1 MAEQNKRIQFLQD
14 ALRNLAKA
22 VREVSGGLIDLDK
35 TISKLTGKTKEF
47 AKEQQ
52 QAAQAVNRVGKN
64 LKDTA
69 KTVEDYGKKTDK
81 ATKSSKGFFGGLR
94 KNLKTIISF
103 YGAYQLLNGA
113 FLVVNELFVK
123 SAKRAIAFEK
133 ALADLRAVAGLSAED
148 VSRLRDVVFDVA
160 GATSLT
166 TIEVVEL
173 QKQLAKLGAPVDE
186 IENLT
191 RPIALLSQAL
201 GEDAGGVAATL
212 KKTLNQFQA
221 TSEEADRFANILT
234 GAVNETALSLDDLG
248 TALSYVGPL
257 GAQLGVS
264 FEETSALLG
273 ILADNGFKA
282 SKAGTGLRNFFVAA
296 AKDGRPFNDF
306 LDDVAN
312 RNLTAAENFQIFGKV
327 GASQAKVLGD
337 NVEKFKELSEE
348 LRTSDRLFKA
358 NAVQMASTEGQIQL
372 LSSAYEKFSTNLG
385 EAITKTDIFI
395 TLIGIFDQKAAGQA
409 SAYRLISSSVEETQ
423 KAVEGLISVQREF
436 SEGADTAISET
447 ELVAQAFKALGDS
460 VGVSEEFFLKKFN
473 IALKNTGDAQSAL
486 TTLTKTLNAELTEAA
501 LTIQGLID
509 LTKER
514 SGSLDEEY
522 IAQEANNESVK
533 NYKKEY
539 SGLQKLTAQG
549 ISVDKQK
556 QVLQS
561 QIAKDSEKY
570 SDELKELRSRMGPL
584 TQAEEERAQILEKRI
599 ALLTKESERIGELK
613 VAEDTLA
620 EKKKKADKAAAELRK
635 KNFKEETD
643 AIQKTLEAEIDAAK
657 AITDVELAG
666 AKTAEEAAQIRLKQ
680 EKLVQAAYQ
689 NSLRSINNLKDI
701 YPEFANEIENASD
714 KYEKFTQFT
723 QSDIGQEGITII
735 SDYRKQFEELG
746 KKLKDNEISLGEY
759 ATQEDALEASLI
771 SSITTLKNST
781 AANEELKDMLDKVVV
796 SYLNAKKGADD
807 YVESTEEEFK
817 KIKILGKEF
826 VQDLTAEEAIGMA
839 LATTADAISNFN
851 DTALENTKARLE
863 AEKDEISARYEVEQ
877 DILKSQLDNQLITE
891 SQYRQKQKELRKA
904 QLAEENDV
912 DKKIFESEKKRD
924 RQNATTGYLQAL
936 ASIIPNLIIY
946 DKEGNPI
953 DLSIKAALSGALATA
968 AYGAELSAI
977 SQKKFFPKK
986 FADGGMVN
994 GPSHAEGGVP
1004 FSVQGRGGY
1013 EMEGG
1018 EYIVNK
1024 RATSMHRDLLERIN
1038 KSGRTKATAGSMRFA
1053 EGGLVSSP
1061 LNESVDYLKAIA
1073 EATTSTAIG
1082 VSKPVRAYVA
1092 DKDLRGNATERRIRD
1107 RNDRI

>member
-1 MAEQNKRIQFLQD
+1 MSEDKRLSSLKTTLSNVAGVVEQLANKLKELNSQISQ
-14 ALRNLAKA
+14 LAGNSTKLGKA
-22 VREVSGGLIDLDK
+22 QEKV
-35 TISKLTGKTKEF
+35 
-47 AKEQQ
+47 AKET
-52 QAAQAVNRVGKN
+52 K
-64 LKDTA
+64 
-69 KTVEDYGKKTDK
+69 K
-81 ATKSSKGFFGGLR
+81 ATEETKKGAEATSKANKESKGFFSNIG
-94 KNLKTIISF
+94 KNIRTIVSF
-103 YGAYQLLNGA
+103 YGAYQILNIAIRA
-113 FLVVNELFVK
+113 FSDITIG
-123 SAKRAIAFEK
+123 SAKRAIALDK
-133 ALADLRAVAGLSAED
+133 SLADLRAVAGLSAND
-148 VSRLRDVVFDVA
+148 ISRLKDVVFDVA

-166 TIEVVEL
+166 TTEVVEL

-282 SKAGTGLRNFFVAA
+282 SKAGTGLRNFFTAA
-296 AKDGRPFNDF
+296 AKDGRPFNEF
-306 LDDVAN
+306 LEDVGN
-312 RNLTAAENFQIFGKV
+312 KNLNASEAFQIFGKI
-327 GASQAKVLGD
+327 GASQALVLSD
-337 NVEKFKELSEE
+337 NVERFKELSEE

-358 NAVQMASTEGQIQL
+358 NAVQMSSTEGQLQL
-372 LSSAYEKFSTNLG
+372 LSSAYDKFSTNLG
-385 EAITKTDIFI
+385 EAITKTDIFLN
-395 TLIGIFDQKAAGQA
+395 LIAIFDQKAAGQA

-423 KAVEGLISVQREF
+423 KAVEGLINVQREF
-436 SEGADTAISET
+436 SEGADTAISDT

-460 VGVSEEFFLKKFN
+460 VDVSEEFFLMQFN
-473 IALKNTGDAQSAL
+473 RELKNTGDTQSAL
-486 TTLTKTLNAELTEAA
+486 TALTKKFNSELTEAA
-501 LTIQGLID
+501 LTIQGLIE
-509 LTKER
+509 LTKGR
-514 SGSLDEEY
+514 SSSLDEEY
-522 IAQEANNESVK
+522 IATEANNESVK
-533 NYKKEY
+533 KYSKEY
-539 SGLQKLTAQG
+539 SALQKLTAQG

-561 QIAKDSEKY
+561 QIAKESKQY

-584 TQAEEERAQILEKRI
+584 TQSEEERAQILEKRI
-599 ALLTKESERIGELK
+599 ALLTKQSEKIGELK
-613 VAEDTLA
+613 VAEETLA
-620 EKKKKADKAAAELRK
+620 EKKKKADKAAAELQKR
-635 KNFKEETD
+635 NFKAQTD
-643 AIQKTLEAEIDAAK
+643 AIQATLEAEIDAIK
-657 AITDVELAG
+657 AVTDVELEG
-666 AKTAEEAAQIRLKQ
+666 AKSSEEAAQIRLKQ
-680 EKLVQAAYQ
+680 EKLVQAAYA
-689 NSLRSINNLKDI
+689 NSLRSVNNLKDT
-701 YPEFANEIENASD
+701 YPEFADEIQNASD

-723 QSDIGQEGITII
+723 QSDIGKEGISII
-735 SDYRKQFEELG
+735 SDYKKEFDELG

-796 SYLNAKKGADD
+796 SYLEAKKGVDD
-807 YVESTEEEFK
+807 YVESTDDAVK
-817 KIKILGKEF
+817 TTKLLGKTL
-826 VQDLTAEEAIGMA
+826 VQDLTIEEAIGMS
-839 LATTADAISNFN
+839 LAATSDAISNFN

-863 AEKDEISARYEVEQ
+863 AEKDEIAARYETEE
-877 DILKSQLDNQLITE
+877 DILKSQLNNQLITE

-904 QLAEENDV
+904 QIAEENEI

-936 ASIIPNLIIY
+936 AAIIPNLIVY
-946 DKEGNPI
+946 DKEANPI
-953 DLSIKAALSGALATA
+953 GLSIKAALSGALATA
-968 AYGAELSAI
+968 SYGAELAAI
-977 SQKKFFPKK
+977 SQRKFVGKK
-986 FADGGMVN
+986 FAEGGVVN

-1004 FSVQGRGGY
+1004 FTVQGRGGY

-1038 KSGRTKATAGSMRFA
+1038 KSGKMNPTVGRMKFA

-1082 VSKPVRAYVA
+1082 VSKPVRAFVSS
-1092 DKDLRGNATERRIRD
+1092 KDLRTNENERRLRD
-1107 RNDRI
+1107 RNDKI

>member
-1 MAEQNKRIQFLQD
+1 MSEDKRLSS
-14 ALRNLAKA
+14 LKTT
-22 VREVSGGLIDLDK
+22 LDK
-35 TISKLTGKTKEF
+35 VAGVVEKLATKLQELNSQISQLAGNSTKLGKAQKKVGEETKKA
-47 AKEQQ
+47 AKETEK
-52 QAAQAVNRVGKN
+52 QA
-64 LKDTA
+64 D
-69 KTVEDYGKKTDK
+69 
-81 ATKSSKGFFGGLR
+81 ATKKANKESKGFFSNMG
-94 KNLKTIISF
+94 KNIRTIVSF
-103 YGAYQLLNGA
+103 YGAYQILNIAVRA
-113 FLVVNELFVK
+113 FSDITIG
-123 SAKRAIAFEK
+123 SAKRAIALDK
-133 ALADLRAVAGLSAED
+133 SLADLRAVAGLSAD
-148 VSRLRDVVFDVA
+148 DISRLKDVVFDVA

-312 RNLTAAENFQIFGKV
+312 RNLTAAENFQIFGKI
-327 GASQAKVLGD
+327 GASQAKVLSD
-337 NVEKFKELSEE
+337 NVERFKELSEE
-348 LRTSDRLFKA
+348 LRISDRLFKA
-358 NAVQMASTEGQIQL
+358 NAVQMSSTEGQLQL
-372 LSSAYEKFSTNLG
+372 LSSAYDKFSTNLG
-385 EAITKTDIFI
+385 EAITQTDIFI
-395 TLIGIFDQKAAGQA
+395 NLIGIFDQKAAGQA

-423 KAVEGLISVQREF
+423 KAVEGLINVQREF
-436 SEGADTAISET
+436 SEGADTAISDT

-460 VGVSEEFFLKKFN
+460 VDVSEEFFLMQFN
-473 IALKNTGDAQSAL
+473 RELKNTGDTQSAL
-486 TTLTKTLNAELTEAA
+486 TALTKKFNSELTEAA
-501 LTIQGLID
+501 LTIQGLIE

-533 NYKKEY
+533 KYKKEY

-584 TQAEEERAQILEKRI
+584 TQAEEERAQILKKRI
-599 ALLTKESERIGELK
+599 ALLAKESEKIGELK
-613 VAEDTLA
+613 VADETLA

-635 KNFKEETD
+635 RNFKAQTD
-643 AIQKTLEAEIDAAK
+643 GIQATLEAEIDAIK
-657 AITDVELAG
+657 AVTDVELEG
-666 AKTAEEAAQIRLKQ
+666 AKSSEEAAQIRLKQ
-680 EKLVQAAYQ
+680 EKLVQAAYA
-689 NSLRSINNLKDI
+689 NSLRSVNNLKDT
-701 YPEFANEIENASD
+701 YPEFADEIQNASD

-723 QSDIGQEGITII
+723 QSDIGKEGISII
-735 SDYRKQFEELG
+735 SDYKKEFDELG

-759 ATQEDALEASLI
+759 AHQEDALEASLI

-781 AANEELKDMLDKVVV
+781 DANQELKDMLDRVVL
-796 SYLNAKKGADD
+796 SYLNAKKSAED
-807 YVESTEEEFK
+807 YQNTSKDTEK
-817 KIKILGKEF
+817 VIKALGQSF
-826 VQDLTAEEAIGMA
+826 VVDLSIEEAVGMA
-839 LATTADAISNFN
+839 LASTGDMISKFN
-851 DTALENTKARLE
+851 DTALENTKNRLD

-891 SQYRQKQKELRKA
+891 SQFRAKQKELRRAKI
-904 QLAEENDV
+904 AEENAV
-912 DKKIFESEKKRD
+912 DKNIFESEKKRD

-936 ASIIPNLIIY
+936 GAIIPNLI
-946 DKEGNPI
+946 KSGVGEPI
-953 DLSIKAALSGALATA
+953 ELSLKSILSGALATA
-968 AYGAELSAI
+968 AYGAELAAI
-977 SQKKFFPKK
+977 GQKKFFPKK
-986 FADGGMVN
+986 FAEGGMVN
-994 GPSHAEGGVP
+994 GPSHDQGGVP
-1004 FSVQGRGGY
+1004 FSVQGKGGY

-1038 KSGRTKATAGSMRFA
+1038 KSGRTKATAGSYKFA

-1061 LNESVDYLKAIA
+1061 MNESVDYLKAIA
-1073 EATTSTAIG
+1073 EATTSTAIQS
-1082 VSKPVRAYVA
+1082 SKPVRAFVTSS
-1092 DKDLRGNATERRIRD
+1092 DLRTNETERRLRD
-1107 RNDRI
+1107 RNDKI

>member
-1 MAEQNKRIQFLQD
+1 M
-14 ALRNLAKA
+14 
-22 VREVSGGLIDLDK
+22 S
-35 TISKLTGKTKEF
+35 
-47 AKEQQ
+47 
-52 QAAQAVNRVGKN
+52 
-64 LKDTA
+64 
-69 KTVEDYGKKTDK
+69 
-81 ATKSSKGFFGGLR
+81 
-94 KNLKTIISF
+94 
-103 YGAYQLLNGA
+103 
-113 FLVVNELFVK
+113 
-123 SAKRAIAFEK
+123 
-133 ALADLRAVAGLSAED
+133 
-148 VSRLRDVVFDVA
+148 
-160 GATSLT
+160 
-166 TIEVVEL
+166 
-173 QKQLAKLGAPVDE
+173 
-186 IENLT
+186 
-191 RPIALLSQAL
+191 
-201 GEDAGGVAATL
+201 
-212 KKTLNQFQA
+212 
-221 TSEEADRFANILT
+221 
-234 GAVNETALSLDDLG
+234 
-248 TALSYVGPL
+248 
-257 GAQLGVS
+257 
-264 FEETSALLG
+264 
-273 ILADNGFKA
+273 
-282 SKAGTGLRNFFVAA
+282 
-296 AKDGRPFNDF
+296 
-306 LDDVAN
+306 
-312 RNLTAAENFQIFGKV
+312 
-327 GASQAKVLGD
+327 
-337 NVEKFKELSEE
+337 
-348 LRTSDRLFKA
+348 
-358 NAVQMASTEGQIQL
+358 STEGQLQL

-385 EAITKTDIFI
+385 GAITKTDIFLN
-395 TLIGIFDQKAAGQA
+395 LIAIFDQKAAGQA

-423 KAVEGLISVQREF
+423 KAVEGLINVQREF

-460 VGVSEEFFLKKFN
+460 VDVSEEFFLMQFN
-473 IALKNTGDAQSAL
+473 RELKNTGDAQSAL
-486 TTLTKTLNAELTEAA
+486 TALTKKFNYELTEAA
-501 LTIQGLID
+501 LTIQGLIE

-522 IAQEANNESVK
+522 IATEANNESVK
-533 NYKKEY
+533 KYKKEY

-556 QVLQS
+556 QVLQA
-561 QIAKDSEKY
+561 QIAKDSKEY
-570 SDELKELRSRMGPL
+570 SDELNKLRSRMGPL
-584 TQAEEERAQILEKRI
+584 TQSEEERAQILEKRI
-599 ALLTKESERIGELK
+599 ALLTKESKKIGELK
-613 VAEDTLA
+613 VAEETLA

-635 KNFKEETD
+635 RNFKAETD
-643 AIQKTLEAEIDAAK
+643 AIQATLESEIDAIK
-657 AITDVELAG
+657 AVTDVELEG

-689 NSLRSINNLKDI
+689 NSLRSINNLKNI
-701 YPEFANEIENASD
+701 YPEFADEIENASD

-735 SDYRKQFEELG
+735 SDYKKQFEELG
-746 KKLKDNEISLGEY
+746 KKLKNNEISLGEY

-781 AANEELKDMLDKVVV
+781 AANQELKDMLDKVVV

-807 YVESTEEEFK
+807 YVKSTEDEFK

-839 LATTADAISNFN
+839 LATTAESISKFN

-863 AEKDEISARYEVEQ
+863 AEKDEIAARYETEE
-877 DILKSQLDNQLITE
+877 DILKSQLNNQLITE

-904 QLAEENDV
+904 QIAEENEI

-936 ASIIPNLIIY
+936 AAIIPNLIVY
-946 DKEGNPI
+946 DKTGNPVE
-953 DLSIKAALSGALATA
+953 LSIKAALSGALATA
-968 AYGAELSAI
+968 AYGAELAAI
-977 SQKKFFPKK
+977 SQRKFVGKK
-986 FADGGMVN
+986 FAEGGMVN
-994 GPSHAEGGVP
+994 GPSHDQGGVP

-1038 KSGRTKATAGSMRFA
+1038 KSGRTKATAGSYKFA

>member
-1 MAEQNKRIQFLQD
+1 MSEDKRLSS
-14 ALRNLAKA
+14 LKTT
-22 VREVSGGLIDLDK
+22 LDK
-35 TISKLTGKTKEF
+35 VAGVVEKLATK
-47 AKEQQ
+47 
-52 QAAQAVNRVGKN
+52 
-64 LKDTA
+64 LKDLNSQISQLAGNST
-69 KTVEDYGKKTDK
+69 KLGKAQKKVGEETKK
-81 ATKSSKGFFGGLR
+81 ATKETEKQADATKKANKESKGFFSNIG
-94 KNLKTIISF
+94 KNIRTIASF
-103 YGAYQLLNGA
+103 YGAYQILNIAIRA
-113 FLVVNELFVK
+113 FSDITIG
-123 SAKRAIAFEK
+123 SAKRAIALDK
-133 ALADLRAVAGLSAED
+133 SLADLRAVAGLSAD
-148 VSRLRDVVFDVA
+148 DISRLKDVVFDVA

-282 SKAGTGLRNFFVAA
+282 SKAGTGLRNFFTAA

-306 LDDVAN
+306 LEDVGN
-312 RNLTAAENFQIFGKV
+312 KNLNAAEAFQIFGKI
-327 GASQAKVLGD
+327 GASQALVLSD
-337 NVEKFKELSEE
+337 NVERFKELSEE

-358 NAVQMASTEGQIQL
+358 NAVQMSSTEGQLQL
-372 LSSAYEKFSTNLG
+372 LSSAYDKFSTNLG

-395 TLIGIFDQKAAGQA
+395 NLIGILDQKAAGQA

-423 KAVEGLISVQREF
+423 KAVEGLINVQREF
-436 SEGADTAISET
+436 SEGADTAISDT

-460 VGVSEEFFLKKFN
+460 VDVSEEFFLMQFN
-473 IALKNTGDAQSAL
+473 RELKNTGDTQSAL
-486 TTLTKTLNAELTEAA
+486 TALTKKFNSELTEAA

-533 NYKKEY
+533 KYKKEY

-549 ISVDKQK
+549 ISVDKEK
-556 QVLQS
+556 RVLQA
-561 QIAKDSEKY
+561 QIAKDSKEY
-570 SDELKELRSRMGPL
+570 SDELKELRSTMGPL
-584 TQAEEERAQILEKRI
+584 TQAEEERAQILKKRI
-599 ALLTKESERIGELK
+599 ALLAKESKKIGELK
-613 VAEDTLA
+613 VAEDTIA
-620 EKKKKADKAAAELRK
+620 EKKKKADKDAAELRK
-635 KNFKEETD
+635 RNFKAQTD
-643 AIQKTLEAEIDAAK
+643 GIQATLEAEIDAIK
-657 AITDVELAG
+657 AVTDVELEG
-666 AKTAEEAAQIRLKQ
+666 AKSSEEAAQIRLKQ
-680 EKLVQAAYQ
+680 EKLVQAAYA
-689 NSLRSINNLKDI
+689 NSLRSVNNLKDT
-701 YPEFANEIENASD
+701 YPEFADEIQNASD

-723 QSDIGQEGITII
+723 QSAVGKEGISII
-735 SDYRKQFEELG
+735 SDYKKEFDELG
-746 KKLKDNEISLGEY
+746 KKLKNGEIGLGEY
-759 ATQEDALEASLI
+759 AAQEDALEASLI
-771 SSITTLKNST
+771 SSITTLKSST
-781 AANEELKDMLDKVVV
+781 GANQELKDMLDKIVV
-796 SYLNAKKGADD
+796 SYLEAKKSADD
-807 YVESTEEEFK
+807 YVESTDDAVK
-817 KIKILGKEF
+817 TTKLLGKTL
-826 VQDLTAEEAIGMA
+826 VQDLTIEEAIGMS
-839 LATTADAISNFN
+839 LAATSDAISNFN

-863 AEKDEISARYEVEQ
+863 AEKDEIAARYETEE
-877 DILKSQLDNQLITE
+877 DILKSQLNNQLITE
-891 SQYRQKQKELRKA
+891 NQFRSKQKELRKA
-904 QLAEENDV
+904 QIAEENEV

-946 DKEGNPI
+946 DKEANPI
-953 DLSIKAALSGALATA
+953 GLSIKAALSGALATA
-968 AYGAELSAI
+968 SYGAELAAI
-977 SQKKFFPKK
+977 SQRKFVGKK
-986 FADGGMVN
+986 FAEGGMVN
-994 GPSHAEGGVP
+994 GPSHDQGGVP

-1038 KSGRTKATAGSMRFA
+1038 KSGRTKATAGSYKFA

-1061 LNESVDYLKAIA
+1061 MNESVDYLKAIA
-1073 EATTSTAIG
+1073 EATTSTAIQS
-1082 VSKPVRAYVA
+1082 SKPVRAFVTSS
-1092 DKDLRGNATERRIRD
+1092 DLRTNETERRLRD
-1107 RNDRI
+1107 RNDKI

>member
-14 ALRNLAKA
+14 ALRKLAKA
-22 VREVSGGLIDLDK
+22 VREVSNGLIDLDK

-69 KTVEDYGKKTDK
+69 KAVDDYGKKTEK
-81 ATKSSKGFFGGLR
+81 AGKSSKGFFSGLG
-94 KNLKTIISF
+94 KNLRTIVSF
-103 YGAYQLLNGA
+103 YGAYQILNLALSA
-113 FLVVNELFVK
+113 FTELTVG
-123 SAKRAIAFEK
+123 SARRAIALNK
-133 ALADLRAVAGLSAED
+133 SLADLRAVAGLSADD
-148 VSRLRDVVFDVA
+148 VSRLKDVVFDVA

-166 TIEVVEL
+166 TTEVVEL
-173 QKQLAKLGAPVDE
+173 QKQLAKLGAPIDE

-282 SKAGTGLRNFFVAA
+282 SKAGTGLRNFFTAA

-306 LDDVAN
+306 LEDIGN
-312 RNLTAAENFQIFGKV
+312 RNLNAAESFQIFGKI
-327 GASQAKVLGD
+327 GASQALVLSD
-337 NVEKFKELSEE
+337 NVERFKELSEE

-358 NAVQMASTEGQIQL
+358 NAVQMGSTEGQLQL
-372 LSSAYEKFSTNLG
+372 LSSAYDKFSTNLG
-385 EAITKTDIFI
+385 DAITQTDIFI
-395 TLIGIFDQKAAGQA
+395 SLIGIFDQKAAGQA
-409 SAYRLISSSVEETQ
+409 SAYRLISSSVKETQ
-423 KAVEGLISVQREF
+423 QAVEGLINVQREF

-460 VGVSEEFFLKKFN
+460 VDVSEEFFLKKFN

-514 SGSLDEEY
+514 SGSLDAEY

-533 NYKKEY
+533 KYKEEY

-561 QIAKDSEKY
+561 QIAKDSKKY
-570 SDELKELRSRMGPL
+570 SDELNELRSRMGPL
-584 TQAEEERAQILEKRI
+584 TQSEEERAQILEKRI
-599 ALLTKESERIGELK
+599 ALLKKESERIGELK

-635 KNFKEETD
+635 KNFKEATD
-643 AIQKTLEAEIDAAK
+643 AIQKELEAEIDAVK
-657 AITDVELAG
+657 AVTDVELEG
-666 AKTAEEAAQIRLKQ
+666 AKNAEEAAQIRLKQ
-680 EKLVQAAYQ
+680 EKLVQAAYA
-689 NSLRSINNLKDI
+689 NSLRSVNNLKDA
-701 YPEFANEIENASD
+701 YPEFADEIQNASD

-723 QSDIGQEGITII
+723 QSAIGSEGIGII
-735 SDYRKQFEELG
+735 SDYKKEFEQLG
-746 KKLKDNEISLGEY
+746 KKLKDGEISLGEY
-759 ATQEDALEASLI
+759 AKQEDALEASLI

-781 AANEELKDMLDKVVV
+781 EANQELKDMLDKVVV
-796 SYLNAKKGADD
+796 SYLEAKKGADD
-807 YVESTEEEFK
+807 YVESTEDSVK
-817 KIKILGKEF
+817 TTKLLGKTL
-826 VQDLTAEEAIGMA
+826 VQDLTIEEAIGMS

-863 AEKDEISARYEVEQ
+863 AEKDAIAARYETEE
-877 DILKSQLDNQLITE
+877 DILKSQLNNQLITE
-891 SQYRQKQKELRKA
+891 NQFRSKQKDIRKA
-904 QLAEENDV
+904 QIAEENEI

-936 ASIIPNLIIY
+936 ASIIPNLIVY
-946 DKEGNPI
+946 DNEANPI
-953 DLSIKAALSGALATA
+953 GLSIKAALSGALATA
-968 AYGAELSAI
+968 AYGAELAAI
-977 SQKKFFPKK
+977 SQRKFVGKK
-986 FADGGMVN
+986 FAEGGMVS
-994 GPSHAEGGVP
+994 GPSHSEGGVP

-1038 KSGRTKATAGSMRFA
+1038 KSGMSRPQAGRYKFA

-1061 LNESVDYLKAIA
+1061 MNESVDYLKAIA

-1082 VSKPVRAYVA
+1082 VSKPVRAYVS
-1092 DKDLRGNATERRIRD
+1092 DKDLRTNETERRIRD
-1107 RNDRI
+1107 RNDKV

>member
-1 MAEQNKRIQFLQD
+1 MSEDKRLSSLKTTLSNVAGVVEQLANKLKELNSQISQLAGNSTKLGKAQEKV
-14 ALRNLAKA
+14 AKETKKAAKA
-22 VREVSGGLIDLDK
+22 TEEQASA
-35 TISKLTGKTKEF
+35 TGKANKE
-47 AKEQQ
+47 
-52 QAAQAVNRVGKN
+52 
-64 LKDTA
+64 
-69 KTVEDYGKKTDK
+69 
-81 ATKSSKGFFGGLR
+81 SKGFFSNIG
-94 KNLKTIISF
+94 KNIKTIVSF
-103 YGAYQLLNGA
+103 YGAYQILNIAIRA
-113 FLVVNELFVK
+113 FSDITIG
-123 SAKRAIAFEK
+123 SAKRAIALDK
-133 ALADLRAVAGLSAED
+133 SLADLRAVAGLSAND
-148 VSRLRDVVFDVA
+148 ISRLKDVVFDVA

-166 TIEVVEL
+166 TTEVVEL

-282 SKAGTGLRNFFVAA
+282 SKAGTGLRNFFTAA
-296 AKDGRPFNDF
+296 AKDGRPFNEF
-306 LDDVAN
+306 LEDVGN
-312 RNLTAAENFQIFGKV
+312 KNLNASEAFQIFGKI
-327 GASQAKVLGD
+327 GASQALVLSD
-337 NVEKFKELSEE
+337 NVERFKELSEE

-358 NAVQMASTEGQIQL
+358 NAVQMSSTEGQLQL
-372 LSSAYEKFSTNLG
+372 LSSAYDKFSTNLG
-385 EAITKTDIFI
+385 EAITKTDIFLN
-395 TLIGIFDQKAAGQA
+395 LIAIFDQKAAGQA

-423 KAVEGLISVQREF
+423 KAVEGLINVQREF
-436 SEGADTAISET
+436 SEGADTAISDT

-460 VGVSEEFFLKKFN
+460 VDVSEEFFLMQFN
-473 IALKNTGDAQSAL
+473 RELKNTGDTQSAL
-486 TTLTKTLNAELTEAA
+486 TALTKKFNSELTEAA
-501 LTIQGLID
+501 LTIQGLIE
-509 LTKER
+509 LTKGR
-514 SGSLDEEY
+514 SSSLDEEY
-522 IAQEANNESVK
+522 IATEANNESVK
-533 NYKKEY
+533 KYSKEY
-539 SGLQKLTAQG
+539 SALQKLTAQG

-561 QIAKDSEKY
+561 QIAKESKQY

-584 TQAEEERAQILEKRI
+584 TQSEEERAQILEKRI
-599 ALLTKESERIGELK
+599 ALLTKQSEKIGELK
-613 VAEDTLA
+613 VAEETLA
-620 EKKKKADKAAAELRK
+620 EKKKKADKAAAELQKR
-635 KNFKEETD
+635 NFKAQTD
-643 AIQKTLEAEIDAAK
+643 AIQATLEAEIDAIK
-657 AITDVELAG
+657 AVTDVELEG
-666 AKTAEEAAQIRLKQ
+666 AKSSEEAAQIRLKQ
-680 EKLVQAAYQ
+680 EKLVQAAYA
-689 NSLRSINNLKDI
+689 NSLRSVNNLKDT
-701 YPEFANEIENASD
+701 YPEFADEIQNASD

-723 QSDIGQEGITII
+723 QSDIGKEGISII
-735 SDYRKQFEELG
+735 SDYKKEFDELG

-796 SYLNAKKGADD
+796 SYLEAKKGVDD
-807 YVESTEEEFK
+807 YVESTDDAVK
-817 KIKILGKEF
+817 TTKLLGKTL
-826 VQDLTAEEAIGMA
+826 VQDLTIEEAIGMA
-839 LATTADAISNFN
+839 LATTAESISKFN

-863 AEKDEISARYEVEQ
+863 AEKDEIAARYETEE
-877 DILKSQLDNQLITE
+877 DILKSQLNNQLITE

-904 QLAEENDV
+904 QIAEENEI

-936 ASIIPNLIIY
+936 AAIIPNLIVY
-946 DKEGNPI
+946 DKEANPI
-953 DLSIKAALSGALATA
+953 GLSIKAALSGALATA
-968 AYGAELSAI
+968 SYGAELAAI
-977 SQKKFFPKK
+977 SQRKFVGKK
-986 FADGGMVN
+986 FAEGGVVN

-1004 FSVQGRGGY
+1004 FTVQGRGGY

-1038 KSGRTKATAGSMRFA
+1038 KSGKMNPTVGRMKFA

-1082 VSKPVRAYVA
+1082 VSKPVRAFVSS
-1092 DKDLRGNATERRIRD
+1092 KDLRTNENERRLRD
-1107 RNDRI
+1107 RNDKI

>member
-64 LKDTA
+64 LKETA

-234 GAVNETALSLDDLG
+234 GAVNETALTLDDLG

-358 NAVQMASTEGQIQL
+358 NAIQMASTEGQIQL

-723 QSDIGQEGITII
+723 QSDIGQEGIAII
-735 SDYRKQFEELG
+735 SDYRKEFEELG
-746 KKLKDNEISLGEY
+746 KKLKDGEISLGEY

-904 QLAEENDV
+904 QIAEENDI
-912 DKKIFESEKKRD
+912 DKKLFESEKKRD

-936 ASIIPNLIIY
+936 ASIIPNLIVY
-946 DKEGNPI
+946 DNEANPI
-953 DLSIKAALSGALATA
+953 GLSIKAALSGALATA

-986 FADGGMVN
+986 FAEGGMVN

-1038 KSGRTKATAGSMRFA
+1038 KSGRTKATAGSMKFA